1 MAYEQHK
8 PTRPWIQDAL
18 PMLVVI
24 LIAAHV
30 LAMPPRNSRSVGER
44 LTEGQGSSSV
54 NPNLPPTKILAAIE
68 CG

>member
-30 LAMPPRNSRSVGER
+30 LAMVYWIYR
-44 LTEGQGSSSV
+44 LATQKQ
-54 NPNLPPTKILAAIE
+54 PQRRRKAH
-68 CG
+68 